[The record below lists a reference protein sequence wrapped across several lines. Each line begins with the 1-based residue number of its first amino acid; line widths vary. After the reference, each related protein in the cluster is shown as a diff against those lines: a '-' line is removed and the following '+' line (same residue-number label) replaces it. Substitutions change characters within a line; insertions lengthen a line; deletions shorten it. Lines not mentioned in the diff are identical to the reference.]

1 MPFANNNQNV
11 PGDALTANASG
22 SARIPLLPYTI
33 RTNTR
38 GGTILH
44 EQDLTNYRNNGA
56 PLVIS
61 GTHGGSAACI
71 HVASLSALDEVYLWA
86 SNRGTT
92 AAQLTI
98 SFVTGALMVGTYIRD
113 YVSATNAIIE
123 DSLSSRN
130 PQRRIV
136 TTVSPQAGMQLVYP
150 GIPHTNR
157 DSLFAVASNKNMSI
171 SGFVMRRFPEVAR
184 DPAQG
189 FDGQE

>member
-1 MPFANNNQNV
+1 MPFVNNAQRV

-22 SARIPLLPYTI
+22 SARIPLLPYTA
-33 RTNTR
+33 RVPQQQADNM
-38 GGTILH
+38 H
-44 EQDLTNYRNNGA
+44 YQDLTNFRNNGV
-56 PLVIS
+56 PLKIS
-61 GTHGGSAACI
+61 GTHGFAAASI

-86 SNRGTT
+86 SNKGTT

-98 SFVTGALMVGTYIRD
+98 SFVTGALMVGTNIRD
-113 YVSATNAIIE
+113 QVADTNAVLE

-136 TTVSPQAGMQLVYP
+136 TTVSPQTGMQLVYP

-157 DSLFAVASNKNMSI
+157 DSIFAVASNKDMNI
-171 SGFVMRRFPEVAR
+171 SGFVMRRFPEQAR
-184 DPAQG
+184 DPSQG